1 MVNPDLGTARG
12 CLRDRWVRFHS
23 LPGSKRYADN
33 EEEYA
38 ELMRR
43 HLAVLAELLSL
54 EGGDRSRELVVVT
67 ASWSG
72 PRPAPRAAELTAAL
86 PAATYWTSV
95 LTDDSIPADET
106 WLHLWASA
114 GHLHG
119 EELPRLLRLVADDMT
134 RGVIVTTAE
143 MGWLYAPYD
152 GGADVIA
159 ASPTHRD
166 QLRRAHQEW
175 LSAHPSGL

>member
-1 MVNPDLGTARG
+1 LWSLQPRG
-12 CLRDRWVRFHS
+12 PA
-23 LPGSKRYADN
+23 PGR
-33 EEEYA
+33 
-38 ELMRR
+38 
-43 HLAVLAELLSL
+43 
-54 EGGDRSRELVVVT
+54 
-67 ASWSG
+67 
-72 PRPAPRAAELTAAL
+72 PRAAELTAAL

-175 LSAHPSGL
+175 LSAHPLGL